1 MKGLNTCYASLK
13 LIKCHV
19 MSPHQYGCQQSPDL
33 EVFSLI
39 V

>member
-1 MKGLNTCYASLK
+1 MTQHLLRCPK

-19 MSPHQYGCQQSPDL
+19 MSLHQYGCQQLAHL
-33 EVFSLI
+33 EKVFRI